1 MKKTAISIALLAA
14 MGLPVLNYAQTQ
26 ASTPVTNNQRQV
38 SLVKILKKL
47 EKSTNTKF
55 FYSASDFKNI
65 WVDESKINYSSLKQS
80 LDYLKK
86 SVPLDYQIQN
96 NTVTLRKLISTNSL
110 VENEIKPQNDT
121 INQQEKKIEEVV
133 VVGYGTQKKSI
144 ITGSVSVVKGSTAEG
159 QPVLSAGNALQ
170 GLAPGVTVTTQT
182 GAPGGDAGNIR
193 IRGINSFGGSDSNPL
208 IIIDGVAGN
217 INDVDVNMIESI
229 SILKDAAS
237 AAIYGSRAAGGV
249 ILVTTKRAKGNKL
262 TAQYRMY
269 TGWQMATAIPKV
281 TDGLTYMKVFNDA
294 SMNDN
299 GTKIYSDDAINAF
312 KNAYDKNPS
321 NYDWQKAILQGSGF
335 LQDHYFSLSAMSGI
349 ISISPSFGYSKQ
361 EGIIK
366 NTDFTRFTFRN
377 NMDITPNDQWN
388 IRLDMSFVNKDR
400 KQIADEGTVWNYLGR
415 MPTNIPIYYGNNY
428 SDGWVKINPV
438 GFIENGGNRKQNNL
452 EFIGNVNISYKPTDW
467 LILKGLFAPRY
478 LTTNIHLFRK
488 SVPTYYE
495 DGTEAGSAN
504 TFTELTESARRQFYG
519 TYQFQADAKKEFGK
533 HSFELLAGAS
543 RETYNEKILSG
554 YRRDFLY
561 DNYEVLDAGAD
572 NETKDNG
579 GAEYEWLLVSA
590 FGRFNYNYD
599 QKYLFEAN
607 VRYDGTSRFIG
618 KNRWAVFPSFSAGW
632 VVSRENFFE
641 GLKGTISQLK
651 LRGSWGKLGNQ
662 NISSSYYPFSEPLTL
677 GSTSMNG
684 IVYQTIQQ
692 LIMSNPDLKWEE
704 TTMSGVGVDLSLW
717 KKLDLTFDVYNKKT
731 DGILLRLN
739 TSQLTGL
746 QAPIQNAATVSNKG
760 WEIGAQYNE
769 KWGDFKMNIG
779 FNLSDV
785 KNEILDMKG
794 QSSGTI
800 LRQQVGSS
808 VNSIYGFIADG
819 LYQNQAEI
827 AAGPTQFGTLK
838 PGDMRY
844 KDIAGAFDANGNPIG
859 DGKITDAD
867 RTIIGST
874 VPRYT
879 YGFNMDFSYKGFRLS
894 ALIQGVGK
902 VDGYLDSHYV
912 IPAVNSSAVKPW
924 QLDYWTPENPNAQ
937 FPRVS
942 LTSTNNTQNSTMW
955 MRSAAYM
962 RLKNL
967 QIGYELPKSFIDNTF
982 LQSVYIYMNG
992 QNLLTFTKFYEGYD
1006 PEINYNAG
1014 SSDGVA
1020 LGGGNYYPQVK
1031 TYSFGIDVKF

>member
-1 MKKTAISIALLAA
+1 M
-14 MGLPVLNYAQTQ
+14 V
-26 ASTPVTNNQRQV
+26 
-38 SLVKILKKL
+38 
-47 EKSTNTKF
+47 
-55 FYSASDFKNI
+55 
-65 WVDESKINYSSLKQS
+65 
-80 LDYLKK
+80 
-86 SVPLDYQIQN
+86 
-96 NTVTLRKLISTNSL
+96 
-110 VENEIKPQNDT
+110 
-121 INQQEKKIEEVV
+121 
-133 VVGYGTQKKSI
+133 
-144 ITGSVSVVKGSTAEG
+144 
-159 QPVLSAGNALQ
+159 SAGNALQ

-208 IIIDGVAGN
+208 VIIDGVAGN
-217 INDVDVNMIESI
+217 INDVDANMIESI
-229 SILKDAAS
+229 SVLKDAAS
-237 AAIYGSRAAGGV
+237 SAIYGSRAASGV
-249 ILVTTKRAKGNKL
+249 ILVTTKRAKGDQL
-262 TAQYRMY
+262 SAQYRMY
-269 TGWQMATAIPKV
+269 SGWQMATAIPKV

-312 KNAYDKNPS
+312 TQAYNKDPN

-335 LQDHYFSLSAMSGI
+335 LQDHYLSLSAKSGI
-349 ISISPSFGYSKQ
+349 ISVAPSFGYLQ
-361 EGIIK
+361 QDGIIK
-366 NTDFTRFTFRN
+366 NTDFSRFTFRN

-388 IRLDMSFVNKDR
+388 IRMDLSFVNKDR
-400 KQIADEGTVWNYLGR
+400 KQIADEGTIWNYLGR

-438 GFIENGGNRKQNNL
+438 GFIENGGNRKQNNVEL
-452 EFIGNVNISYKPTDW
+452 IGNLNVSYKPAEW
-467 LILKGLFAPRY
+467 LTLKGLVAPRY

-495 DGTEAGSAN
+495 DGTEAGAAN

-519 TYQFQADAKKEFGK
+519 TYQFQANAKKDFGK

-572 NETKDNG
+572 NETKDNA

-590 FGRFNYNYD
+590 FGRLNYNYN

-618 KNRWAVFPSFSAGW
+618 KNRWAFFPSFSAGW

-641 GLKGTISQLK
+641 GLRGTVSQLK
-651 LRGSWGKLGNQ
+651 FRGSWGKLGNQ
-662 NISSSYYPFSEPLTL
+662 NISSSYYPFSEPLSL
-677 GSTSMNG
+677 GGTSMNG
-684 IVYQTIQQ
+684 VVYQTIQQ
-692 LIMSNPDLKWEE
+692 LIMSNPNLKWEE

-717 KKLDLTFDVYNKKT
+717 RKLDVSFDIYDKKT

-746 QAPIQNAATVSNKG
+746 EAPVQNAATVSNKG

-785 KNEILDMKG
+785 KNEIIDMKG

-827 AAGPTQFGTLK
+827 DAGPTQFGTLK
-838 PGDMRY
+838 PGDIRY

-879 YGFNMDFSYKGFRLS
+879 YGFNMGFSWKGFRLS
-894 ALIQGVGK
+894 GLIQGVGK
-902 VDGYLDSHYV
+902 ADGYLDSHYV

-924 QLDYWTPENPNAQ
+924 QLDYWTPENTDAQ

-962 RLKNL
+962 RLKNV
-967 QIGYELPKSFIDNTF
+967 QIGYELPKSFIENTF
-982 LQSVYIYMNG
+982 LQSMYIYLNG

-1006 PEINYNAG
+1006 PEINYNAA

-1031 TYSFGIDVKF
+1031 TISFGIDVKF